1 MRTRGTS
8 GTALMKA
15 KPSAPLPV
23 AGLVIGKTAEDAV
36 ELLPRLF
43 NLCRAT
49 QDLAARLAFGLEPG
63 PNPMEDLRREILRD
77 HLIKFCIS
85 LPAFFGHKPR
95 PMPQDLKSGSQQVR
109 HCLFGV
115 HGRPPATPPEFDAF
129 LTAGDAT
136 GGILDQISACF
147 APGEAGTAILPT
159 ASRQN
164 VFGAEAL
171 ENSVA
176 ARQSHHSVMQHV
188 ERKYGRGPLWRA
200 TARLYDAQ
208 DCLTG
213 RLQDA
218 VLLRPGR
225 AVVPAARGTYAIS
238 ADIEDGKVT
247 NFRRITPTDH
257 LLAPGGVLD
266 QSLASLPRKNAELAP
281 LVLDILDPCIPVS
294 LVEVRDA

>member
-8 GTALMKA
+8 GSAMMKA
-15 KPSAPLPV
+15 RPSAPLPV
-23 AGLVIGKTAEDAV
+23 AGLVVGKSAEDAA

-43 NLCRAT
+43 NLCRVT
-49 QDLAARLAFGLEPG
+49 QDMAARMAFGLQPG
-63 PNPMEDLRREILRD
+63 RNPMEELRREILRD

-85 LPAFFGHKPR
+85 FPAFFGRNPR
-95 PMPQDLKSGSQQVR
+95 PLPQDLMSGSRQVR
-109 HCLFGV
+109 ASLFGV
-115 HGRPPATPPEFDAF
+115 HGCPPTTPSEFDAF
-129 LTAGDAT
+129 LNAGDAAGET
-136 GGILDQISACF
+136 LDQIGVCF
-147 APGEAGTAILPT
+147 APGEAATAILST
-159 ASRQN
+159 VSRQN

-176 ARQSHHSVMQHV
+176 ARQAHHPVMRHV

-200 TARLYDAQ
+200 TARLYDAE

-213 RLQDA
+213 RLQEA
-218 VLLRPGR
+218 VLVRPGR
-225 AVVPAARGTYAIS
+225 AIVPAARGTYAIS
-238 ADIEDGKVT
+238 ADVEDGMVT

-257 LLAPGGVLD
+257 LMTPGGVLD
-266 QSLASLPRKNAELAP
+266 QSLASLPHKNAELAP